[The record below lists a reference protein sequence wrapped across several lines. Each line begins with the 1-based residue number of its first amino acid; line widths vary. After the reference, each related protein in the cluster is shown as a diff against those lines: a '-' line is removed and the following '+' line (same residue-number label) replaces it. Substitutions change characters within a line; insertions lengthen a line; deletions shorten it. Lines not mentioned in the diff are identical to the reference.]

1 LRANSTIEMLRC
13 IHIGL
18 LCVQDNVANRPT
30 MASVLLMLNDDSITL
45 SIPKKPAF
53 LIDKS
58 TISDMSARR
67 EQNTRAIRSNQSRN
81 RFVEASANEASITEP
96 YPR

>member
-1 LRANSTIEMLRC
+1 
-13 IHIGL
+13 
-18 LCVQDNVANRPT
+18 

>member
-45 SIPKKPAF
+45 SVPKKPAF
-53 LIDKS
+53 LMDKS

>member
-1 LRANSTIEMLRC
+1 
-13 IHIGL
+13 
-18 LCVQDNVANRPT
+18 

-45 SIPKKPAF
+45 SVPKKPAF
-53 LIDKS
+53 LMDKS

-67 EQNTRAIRSNQSRN
+67 EQNTRVIRSNQSRN
-81 RFVEASANEASITEP
+81 RFVEASAKEASITEP